1 MCECACGC
9 QVGEREAIGA
19 NWQRACFF
27 SATSGPATRFT
38 SSRRIITERAV
49 NPRQAASGLIRNKGT
64 SESHTVRY
72 FQGLKE
78 VVAHMERSSGLRLRY
93 LQNRS
98 LLVLFLFLK
107 VVFLSSYIFLLLC
120 IRPRN
125 NVAQQLER

>member
-1 MCECACGC
+1 MQTGC
-9 QVGEREAIGA
+9 RRV
-19 NWQRACFF
+19 FF

-93 LQNRS
+93 LQNRR
-98 LLVLFLFLK
+98 LLLFLCLN
-107 VVFLSSYIFLLLC
+107 VVFLSSYIFLLVC
-120 IRPRN
+120 VRPRN